1 MMRSPLE
8 EGFNGPGMCFG
19 SVQKKTAVW
28 LIYTPVKSNINLV
41 PEHARNIL
49 LDSHACMHYGPIVST
64 ITSSFASPGKRRL
77 RISLITKLTIGTSLI
92 LLVFMVSFAYINI
105 ATFKTMLLEA
115 AISDA
120 DKLSETIIKTTH
132 SDMLEDNRQRAYQ
145 MIQEVGTLQGVDH
158 IRMINKS
165 GYITFS
171 TEKGEIGRY
180 LDKTEA
186 GCNMCHD
193 IGEPKVQASTMNR
206 SRVYL
211 DKQGKQVVGMA
222 KAIYNEESCYLASC
236 HFHPPRQRILG
247 VLDTIVSLENMQA
260 MTDHYRNRTIFLTL
274 LLLLSISFAITL
286 FTHRLVNRPVKNLL
300 TQTTRIARGDFNALV
315 HNASFARDEMGDL
328 SDAFNKMTLS
338 LKSARMEL
346 EEWGKNLETK
356 VTERTNEIKK
366 MQAQL
371 LRSEKLVSLGRLV
384 AGITHEI
391 NNPLTGIL
399 MFANLIH
406 GNPKLDPS
414 LKNDTD
420 VIINEA
426 KRCAKIVKGLLDF
439 SRESIPQ
446 KKPASLGQV
455 MERTL
460 SLIGPQSSFHHIDI
474 IRDYQPDLP
483 LIPIDENQIE
493 QVFINM
499 LLNAGQS
506 MPGTGTITIK
516 TYTENE
522 YACLKIT
529 DTGTGIAEEN
539 MEKIFD
545 PFFTTKS
552 DKGTGL
558 GLSVS
563 YGIIERHGGK
573 IEVQSK
579 LNEGTSFVIKL
590 PLCRSD
596 EKPTASRP
604 AG

>member
-1 MMRSPLE
+1 
-8 EGFNGPGMCFG
+8 
-19 SVQKKTAVW
+19 
-28 LIYTPVKSNINLV
+28 
-41 PEHARNIL
+41 
-49 LDSHACMHYGPIVST
+49 
-64 ITSSFASPGKRRL
+64 L

-92 LLVFMVSFAYINI
+92 LLVFMVFFAYINI

-132 SDMLEDNRQRAYQ
+132 YEMLEDNRQRAYQ

-158 IRMINKS
+158 IRIINKS

-186 GCNMCHD
+186 GCNMCHTL
-193 IGEPKVQASTMNR
+193 GEPKVQASTMNR
-206 SRVYL
+206 SRVYFN
-211 DKQGKQVVGMA
+211 KQGKQVVGMA
-222 KAIYNEESCYLASC
+222 KAIYNEKSCYLASC

-247 VLDTIVSLENMQA
+247 VLDTIVSLENMQ
-260 MTDHYRNRTIFLTL
+260 TLIGYYRTRIIVLTFF
-274 LLLLSISFAITL
+274 LLLSISVAITF
-286 FTHRLVNRPVKNLL
+286 FTHRLVNRPVKKLL
-300 TQTTRIARGDFNALV
+300 TQTTRIAKGDFDALV
-315 HNASFARDEMGDL
+315 HNPSFARDEMGEL
-328 SDAFNKMTLS
+328 SDAFNQMTTS

-346 EEWGKNLETK
+346 EEWGRNLETK
-356 VTERTNEIKK
+356 VAERACEIKQ
-366 MQAQL
+366 MQTQL
-371 LRSEKLVSLGRLV
+371 VRSEKLVSLGRLV

-399 MFANLIH
+399 MFANMIH
-406 GNPKLDPS
+406 SNPKLDPS
-414 LKNDTD
+414 LKNDAD

-426 KRCAKIVKGLLDF
+426 KRCAKIVKGLLNF
-439 SRESIPQ
+439 SRESIPE
-446 KKPASLGQV
+446 KKPASLGHV
-455 MERTL
+455 IEGTL
-460 SLIGPQSSFHHIDI
+460 ALIDRQSSFHGIDI
-474 IRDYQPDLP
+474 IRDYQQDLP
-483 LIPIDENQIE
+483 LIPFDENQIE

-499 LLNAGQS
+499 LLNAIQS
-506 MPGTGTITIK
+506 MPGGGTISIK
-516 TYTENE
+516 TYTEKEE
-522 YACLKIT
+522 YACLTII

-579 LNEGTSFVIKL
+579 INEGTTFVIKL
-590 PLCRSD
+590 PLCPKGC
-596 EKPTASRP
+596 ENPAASGP